1 MKNLQ
6 PVNLARLSVLEFGQH
21 IKSILQNISLLGNG
35 FVTDA
40 VLLDYLQAL
49 HTKTEG
55 YDKAMLQ
62 VTKSDE
68 TAKIIVADKR
78 RDNALTALT
87 RLLFAY
93 ELSENE
99 GESAAYES
107 LNTLFNTYKGIQKW
121 NFEEESNGID
131 NLLADLGNDKYKPHV
146 ELLKMQAW
154 VTRVA
159 DNNAA
164 FKTLFAARTQEASGK
179 ESFDVAAMRK
189 DIKVVYED
197 TAGYVLS
204 MAKAQNTEQY
214 NKCLDVINTVRKY
227 YHDLLAKRKNGT
239 GDAPAAAIPPMA

>member
-1 MKNLQ
+1 MKQLQ
-6 PVNLARLSVLEFGQH
+6 NISLTRLTVLEFGQH
-21 IKSILQNISLLGNG
+21 IKSILTNIILLGDG

-40 VLLDYLQAL
+40 ILNDYLQAL
-49 HTKTEG
+49 QTKMEG

-68 TAKIIVADKR
+68 TAKIVAADKL

-87 RLLFAY
+87 RLLSVY

-99 GESAAYES
+99 GELAAYES

-131 NLLADLGNDKYKPHV
+131 NLLADLGDTKYKPHV

-154 VTRVA
+154 VA
-159 DNNAA
+159 LAANNNTA

-189 DIKVVYED
+189 DIKEVYED
-197 TAGYVLS
+197 ATGYVLS
-204 MAKAQNTEQY
+204 MAKAQNTDQY

-227 YHDLLAKRKNGT
+227 YHDLLAKRTAGT
-239 GDAPAAAIPPMA
+239 NDATAAPIPPMV